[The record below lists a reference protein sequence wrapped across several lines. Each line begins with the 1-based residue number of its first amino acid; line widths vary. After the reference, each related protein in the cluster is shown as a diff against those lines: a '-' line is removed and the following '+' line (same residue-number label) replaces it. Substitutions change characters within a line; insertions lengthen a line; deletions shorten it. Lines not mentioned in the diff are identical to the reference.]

1 MQRLP
6 GISASRSSYFKPS
19 LIHACSWIYRA
30 IFLSGLVILVY
41 DHLLTMG
48 SEVELIWYSRKRL
61 STYWFFVVRYL
72 CLVCSATM
80 LVFYFRD
87 LSPESCSRLERGLEA
102 FVLLQESLVV
112 VSLTI
117 RVVSMYAFNLWV
129 LAAFLTIGGVA
140 SALALWTII
149 ELGHPQML
157 TAPGM
162 TGCHTAIPRSSA
174 LRLAGAWEAQLTI
187 DLLVFGLT
195 LRRAIAERS
204 VIQMV
209 QGSLINRMARDGVM
223 YFGIIVLANL
233 ANVLSLYFG
242 DIIIA
247 GILSWWTTS
256 LSVTL
261 ISRLMLNLHR
271 AGVGNSATMDD
282 GTTEHQDIHFV
293 GQDAPRRRGA
303 QDDPLSSLDD
313 V

>member
-1 MQRLP
+1 MQHLP
-6 GISASRSSYFKPS
+6 GISASSRYSYFKPS
-19 LIHACSWIYRA
+19 LTHACSWIYRT

-72 CLVCSATM
+72 CLGCSAIM

-162 TGCHTAIPRSSA
+162 TG
-174 LRLAGAWEAQLTI
+174 LTI

-209 QGSLINRMARDGVM
+209 QGSLINRMARDGV
-223 YFGIIVLANL
+223 IIVLANL
-233 ANVLSLYFG
+233 ANVLSLY
-242 DIIIA
+242 IIIA

-271 AGVGNSATMDD
+271 AGVGNSATTDD
-282 GTTEHQDIHFV
+282 GTTEHQDLHFV
-293 GQDAPRRRGA
+293 GQDAPRRRDA